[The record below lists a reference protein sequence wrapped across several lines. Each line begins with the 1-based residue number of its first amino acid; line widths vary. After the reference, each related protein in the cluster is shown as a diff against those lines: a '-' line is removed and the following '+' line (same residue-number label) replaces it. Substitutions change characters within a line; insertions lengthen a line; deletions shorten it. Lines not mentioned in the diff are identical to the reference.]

1 MPRQRK
7 SSGGKKARGDQ
18 LTNRVSRVRRTQVAD
33 NLSQLSQNMIRN
45 NTSVEPMS
53 NDDNCSYDPTSSA
66 ANSHPIPTITTS
78 PPAVM
83 PYASHSQWSGIC
95 PPQIGQM
102 SCNAPTFQISTGPQY
117 GPQVTHTTT
126 SGAYQML
133 DYSGAPNNTYTS
145 TVPAAYPPQI
155 YPGSSLVTYENTMYQ
170 GVTVP
175 AYGNPPPTVCP
186 ASDSSQLA
194 GNIQVWI
201 IGSSIIRDAF
211 YHTQNM
217 NFQLPGVDIFWEFRP
232 GMRICHLQDMIFDL
246 LGKHIPPNYLVVHC
260 GGNDIGQSPLNI
272 TELLAIQTIQEIQSV
287 DANIKIIWSQIL
299 PRLVW
304 RNEINHTK
312 LNKARRR
319 FNTTLSKY
327 CIQTGGAYIR
337 YPQISEN
344 RKYLYRDN
352 VHISEAGNDIFISN
366 LKHGL
371 NAIIYGAATCF
382 PEN

>member
-1 MPRQRK
+1 MIYMSIILIKNPFLARDLLQYCNTIRSASK
-7 SSGGKKARGDQ
+7 LNPAGWGKYDRLFRYKLAQYSSTKWSSVDAELWLLTMTNNHSLDLQYSKPCFDFNNKGYCTKYGCKYLHKCKICLGPHSFIICRSGHTSKKIGD
-18 LTNRVSRVRRTQVAD
+18 
-33 NLSQLSQNMIRN
+33 
-45 NTSVEPMS
+45 
-53 NDDNCSYDPTSSA
+53 
-66 ANSHPIPTITTS
+66 
-78 PPAVM
+78 
-83 PYASHSQWSGIC
+83 
-95 PPQIGQM
+95 
-102 SCNAPTFQISTGPQY
+102 IS
-117 GPQVTHTTT
+117 
-126 SGAYQML
+126 
-133 DYSGAPNNTYTS
+133 
-145 TVPAAYPPQI
+145 
-155 YPGSSLVTYENTMYQ
+155 
-170 GVTVP
+170 
-175 AYGNPPPTVCP
+175 GNPPRFPRPPQHPT
-186 ASDSSQLA
+186 AFNIQS
-194 GNIQVWI
+194 NIQVWI

-211 YHTQNM
+211 YHTQNV
-217 NFQLPGVDIFWEFRP
+217 NFQLPGVDIFWEFQP

-260 GGNDIGQSPLNI
+260 GGNDIGQSPLNN